1 MSYTASYKQQEPM
14 RVCIWGSDKLD
25 GQKAIWLQQMRH
37 LDSTEFAFTYILI
50 TPPVDNSTTAGSG
63 SSRTSD
69 SMSARMR
76 QLSHVKAV
84 RTSYYSQPVPVKRL
98 RERPGEGEPSYY
110 DIKQEVR
117 EVRYSSVY
125 TM

>member
-1 MSYTASYKQQEPM
+1 M

-50 TPPVDNSTTAGSG
+50 TPPVDNKTTTGTTAGTG
-63 SSRTSD
+63 SRASD
-69 SMSARMR
+69 SMSARLR
-76 QLSHVKAV
+76 QLPHVKVV
-84 RTSYYSQPVPVKRL
+84 RASYYSQQVPVEQL

-110 DIKQEVR
+110 DIKLEVR
-117 EVRYSSVY
+117 NVRYSSVY